1 MKHAAIQLMAVG
13 PPRLRRVNNA
23 RNRAFNGCVTSTRI
37 LPMFWMDDSVTAG
50 VVLSGDILPGVDKLH
65 GTKSWL
71 F

>member
-1 MKHAAIQLMAVG
+1 MKHAAIQSMAVG
-13 PPRLRRVNNA
+13 PPRLRRVNKA

-50 VVLSGDILPGVDKLH
+50 VVLSNILPGVVKLC